1 MATTVSGASN
11 EGGIAQGQ
19 TTEIVVTAASNSV
32 IKALKV
38 PEGATWL
45 GLQITN
51 THASVAFDEFKL
63 QRRVHSL
70 ATYEEIANAAGDY
83 SSPQS
88 PIVEVQ
94 GAPVTLAAAAVCD
107 IGMETHGAESINI
120 LASGNAAAS
129 EATISWRF
137 T

>member
-1 MATTVSGASN
+1 MVTTQSGPSN
-11 EGGIAQGQ
+11 EGPFGQGQ
-19 TTEIVVTAASNSV
+19 TPGIVITAAANSV
-32 IKALKV
+32 VKTLKV

-51 THASVAFDEFKL
+51 THASVAFDQL
-63 QRRVHSL
+63 DILRRTHTL
-70 ATYEEIANAAGDY
+70 ATYETIANAAGDY

-88 PIVEVQ
+88 PILEVQ

-107 IGMETHGAESINI
+107 IGMETHGAESIKI
-120 LASGNAAAS
+120 LASGAAAAS